1 MTQLRVRARAVDMLG
16 RQQIAGIPTAIHE
29 LFKNAHDAY
38 AERVEVDFF
47 RKTRVLVLRDDGYGM
62 TREDLESRWL
72 TLGTESR
79 VSANKKKSKQEL
91 DEEWRGPKH
100 LPPRVI
106 MGEKGIGRLAIA
118 VIAPIT
124 LLMSRASRADG
135 LHNLVVTLVHWG
147 LFEQPGLD
155 ISEID
160 IPIVEFEAGTLPGRA
175 DICALADA
183 VEKNIDSLKEDI
195 SAEIFVSL
203 QDSLKK
209 AREIAPDQLDLYLNN
224 DVDNKLSLR
233 GDGYGTHFIV
243 LPVAPELDD
252 DIDGGADKEA
262 SKLEKN
268 LLGFS
273 NTMSGVEPVIKTEFR
288 DHKLSKP
295 DSLIGSA
302 SFFNEEDFNT
312 VDHIFDGTFDEHGQ
326 FVGTVAIYGKPREFV
341 CNWTEGRGRLARC
354 GGFSIRYWYV
364 QGREKESSL
373 NADSWQNITKK
384 LDRIGGLYIYRNG
397 IRILPYGDTDYD
409 FLGIEKRRTKSA
421 QDWFFS
427 YRRLFGYISISHEDN
442 AALTE
447 KAGREGFR
455 ENQAYRD
462 FRAILI
468 NFFEQLALEFFRPT
482 SPQGE
487 DFWETKEENL
497 AQDLLLKKQKKKADN
512 RREDFKIELAQFFTL
527 YEGNFFEQE
536 STRIKEEFTARLDNL
551 EIETDTGELAL
562 AVRKLELEIRNQ
574 IRVLHNR
581 NRLNRPR
588 GLALTK
594 SLEKDWQAYERMS
607 LDVKETV
614 LEPLNNEIDSQL
626 RLLANDKIGNAQ
638 RRESAIQYIES
649 ERDAAVRELQALR
662 RDTVVAS
669 DKMVQSLKD
678 LLKSEFAAMRE
689 ETERLVGEFTRRSA
703 ATPQSMD
710 SDRNQVEQEIL
721 QLRIRETDLLDSL
734 RRQMIEL
741 AEGLQSRETLD
752 DRFAAL
758 ENTNQILEE
767 QLNFYSDFALMGM
780 SVGILQHE
788 FERAARG
795 IRVAMADLKPWADTN
810 PPLAVIYRHL
820 RDHIEHLDGYLKAL
834 DPVGR
839 RIHRVSIKLSGDEIL
854 NTLRRVFV
862 EQLDE
867 SGIEL
872 QVTDKFRDSKILCKS
887 STVIGAFINL
897 VDNAIYWLNNGAK
910 SERKIFL
917 DVDDKGFLISNTGPG
932 IEERFRER
940 IFDFGETKKPG
951 GRGMGLA
958 VSRDTLRREG
968 MDIVLLQCGLD
979 KQPIFQ
985 IVFNKD

>member
-1 MTQLRVRARAVDMLG
+1 M
-16 RQQIAGIPTAIHE
+16 
-29 LFKNAHDAY
+29 
-38 AERVEVDFF
+38 
-47 RKTRVLVLRDDGYGM
+47 
-62 TREDLESRWL
+62 
-72 TLGTESR
+72 
-79 VSANKKKSKQEL
+79 
-91 DEEWRGPKH
+91 
-100 LPPRVI
+100 
-106 MGEKGIGRLAIA
+106 
-118 VIAPIT
+118 
-124 LLMSRASRADG
+124 
-135 LHNLVVTLVHWG
+135 
-147 LFEQPGLD
+147 
-155 ISEID
+155 
-160 IPIVEFEAGTLPGRA
+160 
-175 DICALADA
+175 
-183 VEKNIDSLKEDI
+183 
-195 SAEIFVSL
+195 
-203 QDSLKK
+203 
-209 AREIAPDQLDLYLNN
+209 
-224 DVDNKLSLR
+224 
-233 GDGYGTHFIV
+233 
-243 LPVAPELDD
+243 
-252 DIDGGADKEA
+252 
-262 SKLEKN
+262 
-268 LLGFS
+268 
-273 NTMSGVEPVIKTEFR
+273 
-288 DHKLSKP
+288 
-295 DSLIGSA
+295 
-302 SFFNEEDFNT
+302 
-312 VDHIFDGTFDEHGQ
+312 
-326 FVGTVAIYGKPREFV
+326 
-341 CNWTEGRGRLARC
+341 
-354 GGFSIRYWYV
+354 
-364 QGREKESSL
+364 
-373 NADSWQNITKK
+373 
-384 LDRIGGLYIYRNG
+384 YIYRNG